1 MIAHPNWFPN
11 YKSLLASQMCDDSEN
26 KNVVWKGVTNQG
38 LSTTNKNPVL
48 VRVDNH
54 QTIKDQN
61 LCIK

>member
-1 MIAHPNWFPN
+1 
-11 YKSLLASQMCDDSEN
+11 MCDDSEN

-48 VRVDNH
+48 VRVDNL

-61 LCIK
+61 LGIK